1 MLDLT
6 GKVAFVTGAGSVG
19 EGWGNGK
26 ATAVLM
32 ARQGAKV
39 FGVDINAEALAG
51 TSARMEQEGHDRLGR
66 SGLQHD
72 RERRRRRPPSTT
84 ASPGS
89 DASTFS

>member
-39 FGVDINAEALAG
+39 FGIDVNAESLAG
-51 TSARMEQEGHDRLGR
+51 TSARMRSGGPHRLGFPR
-66 SGLQHD
+66 LQHD
-72 RERRRRRPPSTT
+72 RSART
-84 ASPGS
+84 
-89 DASTFS
+89 